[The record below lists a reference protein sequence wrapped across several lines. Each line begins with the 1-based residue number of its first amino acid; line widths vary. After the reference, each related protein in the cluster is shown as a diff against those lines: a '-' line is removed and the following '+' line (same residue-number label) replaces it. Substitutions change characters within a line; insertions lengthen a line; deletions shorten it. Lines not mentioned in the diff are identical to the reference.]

1 MLTCSKL
8 YKTPLYMFSALFTS
22 SALYGVHPLL
32 CYTYRMLPPLSS
44 LSLSL
49 VEAISSGAGCAQ
61 LEGGQPRVKDG
72 YVLRASSG
80 DERLHG
86 LVDRH
91 GLPLPHE
98 EGAALRPLEP

>member
-1 MLTCSKL
+1 M
-8 YKTPLYMFSALFTS
+8 
-22 SALYGVHPLL
+22 HPLL